1 MKTATIPQIRV
12 EPELRA
18 DLESVLM
25 QGETLTDFVE
35 ATMRNAVAF
44 RRVQLAFHARAKA
57 ASDEYHQTGVA
68 APVETVLAKLQAKLD
83 AKRTKPAAKLGK

>member
-44 RRVQLAFHARAKA
+44 RRVQLAFHARAQA